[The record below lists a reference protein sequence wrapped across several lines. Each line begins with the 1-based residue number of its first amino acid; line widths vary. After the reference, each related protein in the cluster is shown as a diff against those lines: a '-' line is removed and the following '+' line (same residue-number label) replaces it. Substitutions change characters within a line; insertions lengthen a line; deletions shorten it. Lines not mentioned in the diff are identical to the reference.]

1 MDDDEKGKQFLQLID
16 KQNTIQLQII
26 HNLSLLIRTN
36 WSDEE
41 LKTKLQML
49 ISDNYSIFSQLNDLD
64 S

>member
-1 MDDDEKGKQFLQLID
+1 MDDDENGKQFLQLID

-26 HNLSLLIRTN
+26 HSLSLLIQTN

-49 ISDNYSIFSQLNDLD
+49 ISDNHSIFSQLNDLD